1 MTFYT
6 VGNPDILSMVE
17 EFVIQEQIYVTVV
30 SFSVSV
36 PSLMFKIFWI
46 EFL

>member
-17 EFVIQEQIYVTVV
+17 EFVIQEQILCD
-30 SFSVSV
+30 SGQF
-36 PSLMFKIFWI
+36 
-46 EFL
+46 